1 MATVTAIK
9 QKIATLDSGSF
20 QILCDAYLSKEGYVN
35 IVCLGT
41 KEGTQK
47 TTKGTPDTYFCQSQ
61 GKYVFVEYTTQQDN
75 LITKIDADIE
85 KCLDEKSTGIP
96 CEEILEIVY
105 CHTSSNITPENDRKF
120 KEKCEK
126 QGVKFTIIGID
137 KLANDINSKYKNI
150 AREHLSLPIDTAQI
164 QLADD
169 FIKQYNSNSLAAPI
183 DTPFLFREK
192 EMEEIDAAFENVNVV
207 LLSGNA
213 GTGKTRMA
221 LQYAKINSEEEK
233 EKLYCI
239 HDRALPIYDDLCMY
253 FESPGKYFVVVD
265 DANQLSD
272 LSLVVEF
279 ANKAAEGYEVK
290 ILITV
295 RDYAVEKVKSSI
307 NGIVKYE
314 IVEIKVF
321 SDEQIKEIVEK
332 SLGILNEHYLNRIA
346 RIASGNARMAI
357 LAGKIAGEANRLDSI
372 DDVSDL
378 YSEYFGSVLEESE
391 LLSNRDLIISAGI
404 MSFLDAF
411 HLDKI
416 EPLEPFLID
425 VGLDKECFKS
435 ALFRLHELEIV
446 DIYFDK
452 AVKFSEQCFANFI
465 LKYTFYDKKIISLSA
480 MIEKC
485 FVPYKNRV
493 MMSVNTLV
501 GIFRDADLQNFVE
514 TEIKQLWNK
523 LSDENS
529 PYFMD
534 FIKAFYVVNPTET
547 LIILNQKISLLQSVN
562 ISANEIDINTRKNYR
577 SVDDDILTILGGF
590 ADSLDLSCALDL
602 FFNYYLKRPDMY
614 IQFYHA
620 TDVYFTVDKDSYR
633 NDYYTLNEYV
643 KKIVEFSNN
652 WENEH
657 ITLLFLD
664 IASKLLNLTFDSS
677 ESNSKN
683 DGIILYTIFL
693 TESEGV
699 RRYRDLI
706 WSHLLEIGK
715 RNPKDGRVKAILRG
729 YAKTFKEESHD
740 VIKADSVSIINIIE
754 NLFSPDDLLDN
765 IIVRHLQD
773 VFESSGVQHQE
784 IDAFLNNDKLGL
796 YKLLEGPKL
805 KDGYKYEERKL
816 EKTKRIKQYFDNSSD
831 KLASIKALLEIYHEA
846 MVVQDT
852 NNYEIEKGLRI
863 AIEKISE
870 NNDDIATLFDFA
882 IEHGYEKYIWPPQIL
897 QKLFSILRVEE
908 VYEKITNITT
918 QEYDNWMYY
927 FFCEVPTELIN
938 KDLAECVLSFLK
950 GTTDAQLER
959 LCGRDIIFLEKYQ
972 SVDEN
977 IYIKGVKLVFEKR
990 KYSEFIASVYLRFLF
1005 NKYDHSPN
1013 VVIEKFKDNIALLE
1027 EIYIWLESY
1036 NHNSDTDGTFL
1047 FEICKEDDAFLRR
1060 YIQSVFNNTPHH
1072 KLDDVLCKLRV
1083 FYNSD
1088 NYIEICDKIFK
1099 QLMDLS
1105 TYPFSEISDIIS
1117 RLIIKTEG
1125 EELRTQKSIKWIRHF
1140 IEENANNKEEM
1151 VCLFEAFSQCDTEQR
1166 IGHIEI
1172 FLSKNN
1178 DYDIFKSLPLISFPN
1193 SWSGSL
1199 VPLYSSWIEF
1209 LEKVLPFLSG
1219 LKFINHKKLVEER
1232 MDDLR
1237 KRIIDEQIAD
1247 IIHG

>member
-1 MATVTAIK
+1 MATITRIK
-9 QKIATLDSGSF
+9 QKISELDSGSF

-47 TTKGTPDTYFCQSQ
+47 TTKGTPDTYFCQWQ

-75 LITKIDADIE
+75 LIDKINNDID
-85 KCLDEKSTGIP
+85 KCLDEEYTGIS

-105 CHTSSNITPENDRKF
+105 CHTSSNITPENDRNF
-120 KEKCEK
+120 KEKCER

-137 KLANDINSKYKNI
+137 KLADDICSKYKSI

-164 QLADD
+164 QSADD
-169 FIKQYNSNSLAAPI
+169 FIKQYNSNSLAAPV

-221 LQYAKINSEEEK
+221 LQYAKIHSEK
-233 EKLYCI
+233 EKVKLYCI
-239 HDRALPIYDDLCMY
+239 HDRALPIYEDLCMY
-253 FESPGKYFVVVD
+253 FEAPGKYFIVID
-265 DANQLSD
+265 DANQLSN
-272 LSLVVEF
+272 LSLIVEY
-279 ANKAAEGYEVK
+279 ANKIAEGYEVK

-295 RDYAVEKVKSSI
+295 RDYAVTKVKSSI

-321 SDEQIKEIVEK
+321 LDEQIKEIVEK

-372 DDVSDL
+372 DDVSGL
-378 YSEYFGSVLEESE
+378 YSEYFGSVLEQSE
-391 LLSNRDLIISAGI
+391 LLSNRDLIISAGV
-404 MSFLDAF
+404 MSFLDSL

-416 EPLEPFLID
+416 ELLLPFLTDI
-425 VGLDKECFKS
+425 GLNEECFKN
-435 ALFRLHELEIV
+435 ALSRLHELEIV
-446 DIYFDK
+446 DIHFDK

-465 LKYTFYDKKIISLSA
+465 LKYTFYDKKIISLSS

-485 FVPYKNRV
+485 FVPYRGRV
-493 MMSVNTLV
+493 MTSVNTLV
-501 GIFRDADLQNFVE
+501 GIFRDANLQNFVE

-523 LSDENS
+523 LADENS

-534 FIKAFYVVNPTET
+534 FVKAFHIVNPTET
-547 LIILNQKISLLQSVN
+547 LSVLNQKISL
-562 ISANEIDINTRKNYR
+562 IEPANLCITEIDINYRKNYR
-577 SVDDDILTILGGF
+577 SVDDDIITILGGF

-765 IIVRHLQD
+765 IIVRHLQN
-773 VFESSGVQHQE
+773 VFESSGVQHHK

-805 KDGYKYEERKL
+805 KDGYKHEERKL
-816 EKTKRIKQYFDNSSD
+816 GKIKRINDYFDNSSD
-831 KLASIKALLEIYHEA
+831 KLTSIKALLEIYHEA
-846 MVVQDT
+846 TGIQNT

-870 NNDDIATLFDFA
+870 NSDDLVAFIDYA
-882 IEHGYEKYIWPPQIL
+882 IENGYEKYIWPPQIL
-897 QKLFSILRVEE
+897 QKLFSVLCIEE
-908 VYEKITNITT
+908 VYEKITNIATE
-918 QEYDNWMYY
+918 EYDNWMYH
-927 FFCEVPTELIN
+927 FFCEVPAELIN
-938 KDLAECVLSFLK
+938 KDLAARLLLFLG

-959 LCGRDIIFLEKYQ
+959 FCGRDIDFLEKYQ

-977 IYIKGVKLVFEKR
+977 IYIKGVNLVFEKR
-990 KYSEFIASVYLRFLF
+990 NYSEFVASVYLRFLF
-1005 NKYDHSPN
+1005 NKYDHSPD
-1013 VVIEKFKDNIALLE
+1013 VVIKKFKDNIALLE
-1027 EIYIWLESY
+1027 DIYLWLESY
-1036 NHNSDTDGTFL
+1036 NQNSDTDGVFL
-1047 FEICKEDDAFLRR
+1047 FAICNEDDDFLKK
-1060 YIQSVFNNTPHH
+1060 YIHFVFKNTPHH
-1072 KLDDVLCKLRV
+1072 KLEDVLCKLRV

-1088 NYIEICDKIFK
+1088 NYIEIYDKIFK
-1099 QLMDLS
+1099 QLIELS
-1105 TYPFSEISDIIS
+1105 AYPFSEISDIIS

-1140 IEENANNKEEM
+1140 IEENANNKDEM
-1151 VCLFEAFSQCDTEQR
+1151 LCLFEAFSQCDTEQR

-1172 FLSKNN
+1172 FLSKNE
-1178 DYDIFKSLPLISFPN
+1178 DYDMFKRLPLITFPN

-1219 LKFINHKKLVEER
+1219 LKFINHKKLIEEK
-1232 MDDLR
+1232 MDNLR
-1237 KRIIDEQIAD
+1237 KKIIDEQIAD
-1247 IIHG
+1247 IMQ